1 MSTDN
6 KKILMLNSSFKIE
19 TKDVNSWECVAEKS
33 VGSFIQGIETSKG
46 EGGEDAKGKFRAVIS
61 GIPSP
66 WARVLITRES
76 VYSEKKDDL
85 KASVL
90 DNCYRLLKS
99 EWRGLIAAY
108 VLRPDRFELSDPLAL
123 IGKNVNEY
131 YGNMS
136 VRYMYGEMLFNETPL
151 WVYADDVIEDNKKNN
166 PPYIQILYYKRTDGK
181 GRIPVAATSPYTL
194 FFTSVNYNL
203 AEAKQN
209 GVISWIDGDGKFTEP
224 YSTNYD
230 ESDLDDLQR
239 LYSFLDMMIKNLSSG
254 ESDDETQKTS
264 YLDWMRSVIAKNRNK
279 YRFSED
285 TIENNMKSWSAELGR
300 WKSELGDKIQKLGKV
315 PDGNIPLF
323 NVKPQGPLA
332 ILMNSEHKFYYLSS
346 GKISNKNIDHEN
358 SAEILSSEIFIESDY
373 IAAWDNDVQ
382 NGKDHSK
389 STAYYVIPKDNMKYA
404 FPLPFTSKALSV
416 FENRLA
422 EIVYPGPD
430 SMIKLS
436 AEVKGNMVEFVLRA
450 DLDGNSDTPI
460 CKKSYQMSMIPETA
474 GKVFIWPNFYSRQW
488 KKYYYYSEF
497 PSNVT
502 GVRMIPRFDDIDF
515 NDASSEQKKKYYLV
529 MFPVDKAV
537 SGSFKYEIIRS
548 EKPLNSIYIKLY
560 KNGDEVNGGVLVVKR
575 LIAEPSDNRN
585 SSDEKR
591 NIQNEYAFLK
601 EEQMNDLKNARVGID
616 FGSTN
621 TCAYYSYDGNEE
633 PIPVPFTN
641 RRMAVVG
648 FDSEP
653 HALAGKDEL
662 LFISNEGTAFPNGQ
676 VKSWLHLH
684 SSQYTKDGANLAKE
698 IAGGV
703 PVNERN
709 VVVRSMNEYVIQ
721 TNAGELH
728 YNMKWLPDS
737 GLRKESFI
745 RMLWLQICADMAAAK
760 FRPNELRWSFP
771 SSMTS
776 QDIDSLNE
784 IYDKLNTSDCSP
796 YTGTQEMTVDSYTE
810 AEADY
815 TYSKFNLN
823 GDDVLGLGID
833 VGGSTSDIFIARS
846 VANNPVFAAQSS
858 IRMAAGF
865 FFKAINSSAKF
876 REALYNFH
884 DSHVTN
890 VSVRNIQDVV
900 SEDPEVYKRSPYYLN
915 SVLDQLS
922 GDEDFRN
929 FYSSIRSEVP
939 TIFAFPAYVTGVLMF
954 YSGMLVRKVVEQNKL
969 ENIRQVEMHYYG
981 KGGRLFEWL
990 LDTFNNKGKFYYAEC
1005 FKAGYGDSDVELS
1018 IGAEDK
1024 LNNKSE
1030 VSIGLVNGPQI
1041 NVEKDGKGNRIIER
1055 CDVIGEKGVK
1065 DIVSQQELSDVDTV
1079 DNSMFDGGIN
1089 IEIPKRLENFNRF
1102 MDIFI
1107 AFVSV
1112 DTNILKDVSALLEGK
1127 EHLRLLAFIQNDPEY
1142 IKCHNAYD
1150 SKAPNRP
1157 IYRMPLFIASALCY
1171 MNDVLLPVVSS
1182 KMK

>member
-1 MSTDN
+1 
-6 KKILMLNSSFKIE
+6 MLSS
-19 TKDVNSWECVAEKS
+19 
-33 VGSFIQGIETSKG
+33 
-46 EGGEDAKGKFRAVIS
+46 
-61 GIPSP
+61 
-66 WARVLITRES
+66 
-76 VYSEKKDDL
+76 
-85 KASVL
+85 
-90 DNCYRLLKS
+90 
-99 EWRGLIAAY
+99 
-108 VLRPDRFELSDPLAL
+108 
-123 IGKNVNEY
+123 
-131 YGNMS
+131 
-136 VRYMYGEMLFNETPL
+136 
-151 WVYADDVIEDNKKNN
+151 
-166 PPYIQILYYKRTDGK
+166 PYIQILYYKRTDGK

-203 AEAKQN
+203 TEAKQN

-285 TIENNMKSWSAELGR
+285 TIENNMKSWSTELGR

-833 VGGSTSDIFIARS
+833 VGGSTSDILVVGLKGGENALMT
-846 VANNPVFAAQSS
+846 QSS
-858 IRMAAGF
+858 IRMAGGF
-865 FFKAINSSAKF
+865 FFNAINSSAKF
-876 REALYNFH
+876 RRSLYNFH
-884 DSHVTN
+884 ESHNTAIDVKN
-890 VSVRNIQDVV
+890 ISDIVS
-900 SEDPEVYKRSPYYLN
+900 SDPGIFMRAPYYLN
-915 SVLDQLS
+915 NVFDQLNTPR
-922 GDEDFRN
+922 DFN
-929 FYSSIRSEVP
+929 SFYNYMRREVAP
-939 TIFAFPAYVTGVLMF
+939 VFAYPAYVTGVLMF
-954 YSGMLVRKVVEQNKL
+954 YSGMLVR
-969 ENIRQVEMHYYG
+969 NIVTKNGMEGLKTVEMRYYG

-990 LDTFNNKGKFYYAEC
+990 LDMFDDDSENYYRKCFN
-1005 FKAGYGDSDVELS
+1005 AGYGSSDVRLS
-1018 IGAEDK
+1018 IIHQKKDE
-1024 LNNKSE
+1024 NKSE
-1030 VSIGLVNGPQI
+1030 VAIGLVSDLFASIAKG
-1041 NVEKDGKGNRIIER
+1041 EKDEDGQRIIER
-1055 CDVIGEKGVK
+1055 YDVVGEKGFK
-1065 DIVSQQELSDVDTV
+1065 CTKTQMDLNELDIIPDEL
-1079 DNSMFDGGIN
+1079 FDGGVN
-1089 IEIPKRLENFNRF
+1089 IEIPDKLENFSRF
-1102 MDIFI
+1102 IDIFTK
-1107 AFVSV
+1107 FLTDDSGG
-1112 DTNILKDVSALLEGK
+1112 ILKDVSGISKGK
-1127 EHLRLLAFIQNDPEY
+1127 DKLRLRAFIQNDQEY
-1142 IKCHNAYD
+1142 IKCKKAYD
-1150 SKAPNRP
+1150 SGMDEGKRP
-1157 IYRMPLFIASALCY
+1157 VYRMPLFIAAALCFL
-1171 MNDVLLPVVSS
+1171 NEVLLPEVSNQ
-1182 KMK
+1182 MK